1 MSTRGDRDSRSDL
14 GSLGEN
20 FVASWLE
27 SHGATVIS
35 RNFRTRLGEI
45 DIIAAK
51 GNVLAFIEVKTRT
64 RELFDTS
71 HVITR
76 TKQQK
81 IIRTAK
87 LFLAKNRIEDKH
99 CRFDVA
105 IVITTPKTTVRY
117 IRNAFAGF

>member
-14 GSLGEN
+14 GTRGEEL
-20 FVASWLE
+20 VASWLE

-45 DIIAAK
+45 DIIATK
-51 GNVLAFIEVKTRT
+51 DDTLAFIEVKTRT

-87 LFLAKNRIEDKH
+87 LYLAKNRIENKH

-105 IVITTPKTTVRY
+105 IVVTTPKTTIRY
-117 IRNAFAGF
+117 IRNAFYGF